1 MKTQLEVLREALK
14 RIAEPMDCGCKPCH
28 GSCRGKEAL
37 EWRLEDIQE
46 IALKALAFQEEKV
59 DKIAVDPWAGFVR
72 SFK

>member
-1 MKTQLEVLREALK
+1 
-14 RIAEPMDCGCKPCH
+14 MDCGCKPCH